1 MKRLRKVNSAT
12 NSVNIPARTDVI
24 EAADDE
30 QEVTLDDKINDAK
43 DDFDYI
49 IDGISQL
56 DTIQGNDIL
65 NRLHD
70 SLQEFIQDVA
80 ATITEG

>member
-43 DDFDYI
+43 DDFDQI